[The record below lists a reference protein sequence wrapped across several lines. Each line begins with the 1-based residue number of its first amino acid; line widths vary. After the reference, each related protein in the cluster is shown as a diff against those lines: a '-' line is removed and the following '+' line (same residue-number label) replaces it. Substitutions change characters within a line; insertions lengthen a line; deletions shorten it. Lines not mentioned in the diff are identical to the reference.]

1 MRGGHAMRR
10 AYERYGVSLSSDE
23 MRLLADKIIVGLCE
37 QFERENRRVRKVFVE
52 ANGVELP
59 VVFNDASGRILTVLP
74 PDAAEVRRAY
84 AKRADRANKG
94 QLEKVDG

>member
-1 MRGGHAMRR
+1 MRR
-10 AYERYGVSLSSDE
+10 AYQRYGVSLGPEE

-37 QFERENRRVRKVFVE
+37 QFERENRRIRKVFVE
-52 ANGVELP
+52 AEGVELP

-74 PDAAEVRRAY
+74 PDAAEVQRAY
-84 AKRADRANKG
+84 AKRANKG